1 MIVVTNRPLFRMF
14 PLLFVHQGYESV
26 RVSLSQLFHLNEQ
39 VFTLER

>member
-14 PLLFVHQGYESV
+14 PLLLVHQSNESV
-26 RVSLSQLFHLNEQ
+26 RVPLSQLFHLNEQ